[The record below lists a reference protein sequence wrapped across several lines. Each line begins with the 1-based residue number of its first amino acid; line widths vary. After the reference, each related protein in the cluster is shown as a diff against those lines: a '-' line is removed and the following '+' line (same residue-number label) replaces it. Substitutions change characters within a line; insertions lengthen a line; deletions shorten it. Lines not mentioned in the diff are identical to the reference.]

1 MPNTKS
7 AKKRLRQNEARRLR
21 NRSARTALR
30 SQLRRVRETVKAGET
45 DKAEEQFRELAKRL
59 DRAGARNLIHRNTA
73 ARTKSRLQ
81 KLIRFA
87 KGGASASSSEA
98 GGAEST

>member
-7 AKKRLRQNEARRLR
+7 AKKRLRQSEVLRLR

-30 SQLRRVRETVKAGET
+30 TQLRRVRETVKAGEI
-45 DKAEEQFRELAKRL
+45 DKAEALCRQLNRQL
-59 DRAGARNLIHRNTA
+59 DRAAARKLVHFNAA

-81 KLIRFA
+81 KLIRTA
-87 KGGASASSSEA
+87 KGGATAASSETA
-98 GGAEST
+98 PE

>member
-21 NRSARTALR
+21 NRAARSDLR
-30 SQLRRVRETVKAGET
+30 THVRRVREAVKRGEI
-45 DKAEEQFRELAKRL
+45 DKAEQEFVLAARRL
-59 DRAGARNLIHRNTA
+59 DRAGARNLVHRNLA

-81 KLIRFA
+81 KLIRLA
-87 KGGASASSSEA
+87 KGVGGPQESEQQPSA
-98 GGAEST
+98 

>member
-7 AKKRLRQNEARRLR
+7 AKKRLRQNEVRRLR

-30 SQLRRVRETVKAGET
+30 SQLRRFREVVKAG
-45 DKAEEQFRELAKRL
+45 DIAKAEELYPLVARQL
-59 DRAGARNLIHRNTA
+59 DRAGVRNLIHRNAA

-81 KLIRFA
+81 KLIRLT
-87 KGGASASSSEA
+87 KGQAAA
-98 GGAEST
+98 TAPQQ